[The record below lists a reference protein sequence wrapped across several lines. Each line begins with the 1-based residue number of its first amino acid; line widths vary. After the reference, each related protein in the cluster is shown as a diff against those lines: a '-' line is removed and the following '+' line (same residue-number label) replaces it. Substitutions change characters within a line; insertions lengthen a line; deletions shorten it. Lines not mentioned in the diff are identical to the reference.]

1 MMENNNNESKLNLGR
16 RDSGYL
22 RLIIS
27 TLFLIVA
34 GSAFWLGYQLIKI
47 GATGAWEIV
56 SGLKGFQLYI
66 ASLSPGLFFVIGGIA
81 ILGWALPRT
90 LKSL

>member
-1 MMENNNNESKLNLGR
+1 MESNKKSNFNLHR

-27 TLFLIVA
+27 ILFLFIA
-34 GSAFWLGYQLIKI
+34 GFVFWLGYQLVRI

-56 SGLKGFQLYI
+56 SGFQGLNLYI
-66 ASLSPGLFFVIGGIA
+66 ASLSPGLLFVIAGTV
-81 ILGWALPRT
+81 ILDWALPKT
-90 LKSL
+90 LKNL